1 MLSWVKQT
9 IDDKRIIEADSLTYV
24 YTWIDAAYAIH
35 SDKRSHNGGSIYMR
49 HGVLHKKESV
59 QRLNTKI
66 SREAQ
71 VVGMSEYLPYSLYLM
86 IFLHGQVYGI
96 MNNIV

>member
-1 MLSWVKQT
+1 MFIFRRVLKNDVYDRKKLKRVLSWVKQT

-59 QRLNTKI
+59 GLLTM
-66 SREAQ
+66 E
-71 VVGMSEYLPYSLYLM
+71 
-86 IFLHGQVYGI
+86 
-96 MNNIV
+96 